1 MLKGLLAG
9 GITMGVAA
17 VFPESLAFPFFA
29 AVLGLG
35 SGVGPGLAMADP
47 TASAGLQWVVAT
59 LILALGLVGLWVSA
73 LLLSGAWIA
82 LGIWSLLLP
91 KTVSRDAVP
100 EGYPGFVSAY
110 AFVAASFI
118 AYMWA
123 AVGL

>member
-29 AVLGLG
+29 AILGLG
-35 SGVGPGLAMADP
+35 AGVGPGLAMADP
-47 TASAGLQWVVAT
+47 SVSPGPQWVVAI
-59 LILALGLVGLWVSA
+59 LILALGLVGLWIST
-73 LLLSGAWIA
+73 LLLAGAWVIF
-82 LGIWSLLLP
+82 GVWSLFLP
-91 KTVSRDAVP
+91 KTISRDAVP

>member
-1 MLKGLLAG
+1 MLAG

-17 VFPESLAFPFFA
+17 VFPEALAFPFFT

-35 SGVGPGLAMADP
+35 AGVGPGLAMADP
-47 TASAGLQWVVAT
+47 NVSSGGQWVVAI
-59 LILALGLVGLWVSA
+59 LILALGMVGLWVST
-73 LLLSGAWIA
+73 LLVAGAWVVF
-82 LGIWSLLLP
+82 GIWSLFLP
-91 KTVSRDAVP
+91 KTISRDAVP
-100 EGYPGFVSAY
+100 EGYPGFVVAY

>member
-17 VFPESLAFPFFA
+17 VFPEALAFSFFA

-35 SGVGPGLAMADP
+35 AGVGPGLAMADP
-47 TASAGLQWVVAT
+47 HAPSGGQWVMAI
-59 LILALGLVGLWVSA
+59 LILALGMIGLWIST
-73 LLLSGAWIA
+73 LLLAGAWVVFG
-82 LGIWSLLLP
+82 LWSLFLP
-91 KTVSRDAVP
+91 RTISSDAVP